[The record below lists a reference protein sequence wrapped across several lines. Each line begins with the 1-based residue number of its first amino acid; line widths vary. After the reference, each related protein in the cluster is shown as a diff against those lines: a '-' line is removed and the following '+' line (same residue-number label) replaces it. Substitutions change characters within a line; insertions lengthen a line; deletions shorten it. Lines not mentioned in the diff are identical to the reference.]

1 MNRQYVFGEF
11 RDGELTDPDVREI
24 LAVAGQKVPQ
34 MRAVPVADIV
44 DLLDRVS
51 RRWADPADRFR
62 LLAQEL
68 LPEQTGFSPA
78 MVRRDLAG
86 FATALSRTFSRKKIA
101 AELGTA
107 EALDGWIRQGRI
119 QPPDPGSPD
128 EPGARSGRGP
138 LVRALSRGVVLHVA
152 AGNVGSIGALS
163 LAEGLLTKN
172 VNILKAASRAPAFS
186 LLFAES
192 LRETDA
198 VGTVSGCV
206 SVLVWSGRAAAH
218 HELFKHHADAIVVW
232 GGETAVREYRDGLGL
247 QAQLIEWGPKVSAGI
262 VARGADL
269 AEAAKAAAADV
280 SMWDQNACSSAQ
292 VIYVEGEDRVDEFA
306 RRLEVELAAFAER
319 IPVGELGLQE
329 AAEITKTRE
338 LAKIDVALGRATL
351 RLPPQTLDWTLI
363 VEKDPTFKLSP
374 LFRTVYVKAVAD
386 LADCARHLAPYR
398 ASLQTIG
405 LAAPTDR
412 LLELADFLCAAGAT
426 RIVEMGASS
435 GGYPGEPHDGTQALQ
450 RLVKW
455 VNLDTPELA
464 LRRDPVEYLSLRA
477 LRDAD
482 VARLKEVYRRARH
495 LSGFYRDRLPDLGSG
510 GALDLAD
517 TAGFLSRWAELPT
530 LTKAEIQAQ
539 VPPSGDGLVC
549 GEEVPM
555 LTLRSGGSSGK
566 PALSLISAADFEADM
581 EAGAR
586 GAWAAGLRP
595 GDKVANLFYAGNLY
609 GSFISIQSIL
619 ERVGCQTYPLA
630 TNAPMEDILEVLQA
644 FGVTVLAGLPS
655 FLQTVFDAIARE
667 PGKYRV
673 KKVFYTGE
681 HLYKAE
687 RERIRMAL
695 GLDTIASIGYG
706 TVDAGPLAY
715 QCEHSAGSIHHVLSG
730 HVWMDILDRQSL
742 RPVDP
747 GEIGEIVVTSLTP
760 RLVPLVRYRIGDLGR
775 VVLEPCACGR
785 RSPRIELLGRA
796 DDGVIVGGL
805 FLAFASFQTVVER
818 FGTYAATPQLELS
831 QIDGRDHLVVRIE
844 SAGATAIRTLADES
858 PGAVRSTLMAEIPE
872 LQRVLSAGMLEGF
885 DVAAVAPGGLQ
896 RLGRSGKILHVV
908 DRRRST
914 GQLV

>member
-11 RDGELTDPDVREI
+11 RDGELADPEVREI
-24 LAVAGQKVPQ
+24 LAVASQKVPQ
-34 MRAVPVADIV
+34 MRAVPVAEV
-44 DLLDRVS
+44 VELLDRVS
-51 RRWADPADRFR
+51 RRWADPSDRFR
-62 LLAQEL
+62 RQAQEM
-68 LPEQTGFSPA
+68 LPEQTGFSAA
-78 MVRRDLAG
+78 MVRRDLDG
-86 FATALSRTFSRKKIA
+86 FAMALSRAFSRAKIA

-107 EALDGWIRQGRI
+107 EVLDGWVRQGPI
-119 QPPDPGSPD
+119 QPRDPRSLD

-138 LVRALSRGVVLHVA
+138 LVRALSRGVILHVA

-163 LAEGLLTKN
+163 LVEGLLTKN
-172 VNILKAASRAPAFS
+172 VNILKAASSAPAFS

-192 LRETDA
+192 LRETDDA
-198 VGTVSGCV
+198 GTISSCV
-206 SVLVWSGRAAAH
+206 SVLVWSGRAVAH
-218 HELFKHHADAIVVW
+218 HELFKRHADAIVVW

-262 VARGADL
+262 VARGVDL
-269 AEAAKAAAADV
+269 AEAARAAAADV

-292 VIYVEGEDRVDEFA
+292 VIYVEGEDQVDEFS
-306 RRLEVELAAFAER
+306 RRLEAELAAFAEK

-338 LAKIDVALGRATL
+338 LAKIDVALGRATM
-351 RLPPQTLDWTLI
+351 RLPRGTLDWTLI
-363 VEKDPTFKLSP
+363 VEKDPAFKLSP

-464 LRRDPVEYLSLRA
+464 LRRAPVEYLSDRA

-482 VARLKEVYRRARH
+482 VARLQEVYRRARR
-495 LSGFYRDRLPDLGSG
+495 LSSFYRDRLPDL
-510 GALDLAD
+510 AD
-517 TAGFLSRWAELPT
+517 PAAFLSRWAEVPT

-539 VPPSGDGLVC
+539 VPPRGEGLVC
-549 GEEVPM
+549 GEDLPM

-609 GSFISIQSIL
+609 GSFLSIQSIL
-619 ERVGCQTYPLA
+619 ERSGCQTFPLA
-630 TNAPMEDILEVLQA
+630 TNAPLEDILEVLQA
-644 FGVTVLAGLPS
+644 FGVTTLAGLPS
-655 FLQTVFDAIARE
+655 FLQTVFDAIAKE
-667 PGKYRV
+667 PARYRV

-687 RERIRMAL
+687 RERIRTAL
-695 GLDTIASIGYG
+695 GLDAIASIGYG

-715 QCEHSAGSIHHVLSG
+715 QCEHSGGSIHHVLSG
-730 HVWMDILDRQSL
+730 HVWIDILDRQTL
-742 RPVDP
+742 RPVEP

-775 VVLEPCACGR
+775 FILEPCACGR
-785 RSPRIELLGRA
+785 RSSRLELLGRA
-796 DDGVIVGGL
+796 DDGAIVGGL
-805 FLAFASFQTVVER
+805 FLAFASFQAVVER
-818 FGTYAATPQLELS
+818 FGAYAATPQLELS
-831 QIDGRDHLVVRIE
+831 QSDGRDHLVVRIE
-844 SAGATAIRTLADES
+844 GAGATAMRSLADES
-858 PGAVRSTLMAEIPE
+858 PIAVRSALMAEIPE
-872 LQRVLSAGMLEGF
+872 LQRALSSGMLGGF

-914 GQLV
+914 GQIV